1 MISSTGPVTT
11 WQGNPLELGPL
22 YPFVGYETWM
32 FGVSVA
38 ICVAFLVWKFISED
52 NKYKQQAKKIRQ
64 GVDQSGRS

>member
-22 YPFVGYETWM
+22 YPFLGAETLM

-38 ICVAFLVWKFISED
+38 ICVAFLVWKLISE
-52 NKYKQQAKKIRQ
+52 NTKYKEQAKKIRQ
-64 GVDQSGRS
+64 GVDHRG

>member
-22 YPFVGYETWM
+22 YPFVGHETLM

-38 ICVAFLVWKFISED
+38 ICVAFLVWKFIFED

-64 GVDQSGRS
+64 GVDHSGRS